1 MHITNK
7 KNNNNGYV
15 IATKSS
21 IAIATLFTF
30 AIMVAASNI
39 ATTTTP
45 AEATATPNTTATT
58 TTTTTTSSPEIE
70 LSPEIVYQER
80 QINTNETPINQT
92 HVQLTT
98 SGNGTLTLPNTTETI
113 STTSTG
119 NILAS
124 FDGTASGKVVITTEN
139 GSESATAT
147 IYALIRYGMEEER
160 GILMALVDTDSTAVR
175 LAPLDGMILAGL
187 IEFPPEETSAALITL
202 SEWQSGIPLPTS
214 TTNSMEEPPI
224 MNTTTTTM
232 TTTNAITANTV
243 DDLNATAVAPAIPE
257 EEVVEEQQQQ
267 ATPTA
272 PSPLPE

>member
-1 MHITNK
+1 MNK

-15 IATKSS
+15 IAAKSS
-21 IAIATLFTF
+21 VAIATLFSFT
-30 AIMVAASNI
+30 IMVAASNI
-39 ATTTTP
+39 ATTTTTP
-45 AEATATPNTTATT
+45 AEATTTTNTTATT

-80 QINTNETPINQT
+80 QINTNEIPINQT
-92 HVQLTT
+92 HVQLIT

-124 FDGTASGKVVITTEN
+124 FDGTTAGKVVINTED

-160 GILMALVDTDSTAVR
+160 GILMALVDTDPTAVK
-175 LAPLDGMILAGL
+175 LAPLGGMILAGL
-187 IEFPPEETSAALITL
+187 IEFHPEETSAALITL

-214 TTNSMEEPPI
+214 TTNSMEELPMI
-224 MNTTTTTM
+224 NTTTTM
-232 TTTNAITANTV
+232 TTTNATTTV
-243 DDLNATAVAPAIPE
+243 DDPNATAVVPAIPE

-272 PSPLPE
+272 PSPLAE

>member
-7 KNNNNGYV
+7 KNNNNNNGYV
-15 IATKSS
+15 IAAKSS

-39 ATTTTP
+39 ATTTP
-45 AEATATPNTTATT
+45 AEATATTNTTAT

-160 GILMALVDTDSTAVR
+160 GILMALVDTDPTAVK

-187 IEFPPEETSAALITL
+187 IEFPPGETSAALITL

-214 TTNSMEEPPI
+214 TTNSMEEPPM
-224 MNTTTTTM
+224 MNTTTTM
-232 TTTNAITANTV
+232 TTTNATTTV
-243 DDLNATAVAPAIPE
+243 DDPNATAVVPAIPE

>member
-1 MHITNK
+1 MHIMNK

-15 IATKSS
+15 MAAKSS
-21 IAIATLFTF
+21 ITIATLFTF

-45 AEATATPNTTATT
+45 AEATATTNT

-113 STTSTG
+113 NTTSTG

-124 FDGTASGKVVITTEN
+124 FDGTAAGKVVITTEN

-147 IYALIRYGMEEER
+147 IYGLIRYGMEEER
-160 GILMALVDTDSTAVR
+160 GILMALVDTDPTAVK

-187 IEFPPEETSAALITL
+187 IEFPREETSAALITL
-202 SEWQSGIPLPTS
+202 SEWQSGIPTS
-214 TTNSMEEPPI
+214 ATNNMEEPPI
-224 MNTTTTTM
+224 MNTTTTTTM
-232 TTTNAITANTV
+232 TTTNATTANTV
-243 DDLNATAVAPAIPE
+243 GDLNATAVVPAIPE

-272 PSPLPE
+272 PSP